1 MLQTKVALHIESITC
16 EIFDALNKG
25 IPQSDASMCAARTL
39 QHVVVQQS
47 EGPEAA
53 AHEQNILLVQCLLGN
68 LQSPCTQTHVIIRGI
83 NEPNCI
89 ISLMMPRA
97 GS

>member
-16 EIFDALNKG
+16 EIFDALNKA

-39 QHVVVQQS
+39 QHVVMQQS
-47 EGPEAA
+47 EGPETA
-53 AHEQNILLVQCLLGN
+53 AHEQNVLLVQGLLGN
-68 LQSPCTQTHVIIRGI
+68 LQSPCTQTHVIIRSI
-83 NEPNCI
+83 DDTNCI
-89 ISLMMPRA
+89 IPLMMPRA